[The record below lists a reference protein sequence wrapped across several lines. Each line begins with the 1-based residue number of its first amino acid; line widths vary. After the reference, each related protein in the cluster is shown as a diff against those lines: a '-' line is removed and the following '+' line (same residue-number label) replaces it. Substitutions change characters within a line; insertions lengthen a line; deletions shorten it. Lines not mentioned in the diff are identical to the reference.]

1 VVQAQVYA
9 RVVHESGPG
18 EDSVA
23 VCILDGQCLCAYLI
37 LNTVCNYVLVY
48 YAVSKAYFLLF
59 KFYIF
64 VKFEGAGGGVR
75 DDLRK
80 VDLYTVFVL
89 RYHFLFY
96 GRAVRYIEET
106 NFIANQS

>member
-1 VVQAQVYA
+1 M
-9 RVVHESGPG
+9 
-18 EDSVA
+18 
-23 VCILDGQCLCAYLI
+23 LYLKHI
-37 LNTVCNYVLVY
+37 FCFLNSTY
-48 YAVSKAYFLLF
+48 
-59 KFYIF
+59 F